1 MVFVNDVLKLIEVCK
16 AAILV
21 TAGMYMYCTLLFLT
35 LPPPPPPPP
44 SPPPSSHLS
53 SLSPLSSISVLVP
66 LFTGHLVLHQPIRIL
81 HTLMQCFSL
90 L

>member
-1 MVFVNDVLKLIEVCK
+1 MVPVNDVLKLIEVCK

-35 LPPPPPPPP
+35 LPPPPPP

-66 LFTGHLVLHQPIRIL
+66 LFTGHLVLHQPIKIP
-81 HTLMQCFSL
+81 HALMQCFSL